1 MKKYLFALLIII
13 SFSSAKAQD
22 SDSAASVR
30 KERLKFEDLPGNFT
44 FDIGL
49 THYRFAP
56 RSMDLRLIQS
66 RGININYNY
75 DIKLVKNFSFAP
87 GLGVSVNNYGF
98 KKAITIKDVGKV
110 DSVDD
115 ISKDYPNLKRT
126 KLNVTYIDIP
136 LEFRWKSNPDINSFR
151 ITLGFKAGILASAHT
166 KIRYKDDGAKVI
178 KKKEDFNLEKF
189 RYGIYGR
196 VGYGVVS
203 LFGYYS
209 LSEMFQSGKAPGAR
223 SIVPYTIGI
232 SIAAF

>member
-1 MKKYLFALLIII
+1 MKKYLLALTLILTTLSIN
-13 SFSSAKAQD
+13 AQNT
-22 SDSAASVR
+22 DSAAAVR
-30 KERLKFEDLPGNFT
+30 KERLKFNDLPGNFT
-44 FDIGL
+44 FDVGL

-56 RSMDLRLIQS
+56 GSMELRLFQS

-75 DIKLVKNFSFAP
+75 DIKIINNFSFAP

-98 KKAITIKDVGKV
+98 KDAITIKNVGKV
-110 DSVDD
+110 DSVDN
-115 ISKDYPNLKRT
+115 IYNDYPNLKRS
-126 KLNVTYIDIP
+126 KLSATYIDIP
-136 LEFRWKSNPDINSFR
+136 LEFRWKSNPDINSFK

-166 KIRYKDDGAKVI
+166 KIKYKDDGAKVI
-178 KKKEDFNLEKF
+178 KNKEDFNLERF

-196 VGYGVVS
+196 VGYGVIS

-209 LSEMFQSGKAPGAR
+209 LSELFQSGKAPEAR